1 MGAILK
7 YSSQVGVFVGTVLL
21 VFMPSINAHAQD
33 AQVWLE
39 ADGHKQLS
47 KNWKYTGS
55 PNFRTEATSQ
65 GWSRIGLKNTFSR
78 KIRSWLAAE
87 GGLDVFY
94 TSDPVSADI
103 GELRLM
109 LGGKVTL
116 PKFIHSI
123 HLEKPYCDLKVEQRF
138 LWYPEQDTDAQ
149 KERLRLKVGGTFIL
163 NNDKLVE
170 KTYYMPWYGEGF
182 HNFDGAAFEQN
193 AAKYRFS
200 LGIGYVINPKW
211 RAEFEFIAQDSVDTL
226 AHQFDRTDN
235 IFQFKFQYYFDK

>member
-1 MGAILK
+1 M
-7 YSSQVGVFVGTVLL
+7 FVCSVLL
-21 VFMPSINAHAQD
+21 VFISSINIYSQD
-33 AQVWLE
+33 AQLWLE
-39 ADGHKQLS
+39 VDGHKQLS
-47 KNWKYTGS
+47 KKWKYTGS
-55 PNFRTEATSQ
+55 PNSRSEATSQ
-65 GWSRIGLKNTFSR
+65 GWTRIGLKNTFSR
-78 KIRSWLAAE
+78 KIRPWLAAE

-94 TSDPVSADI
+94 TSDPEGVDI
-103 GELRLM
+103 GELRFV

-116 PKFIHSI
+116 PKFIRAI
-123 HLEKPYCDLKVEQRF
+123 HLEKPYCDLRVEQRF
-138 LWYPEQDTDAQ
+138 LWYPDDDKEDQ

-200 LGIGYVINPKW
+200 LGIGYVINTKW

-226 AHQFDRTDN
+226 VHQFDRTDN